1 MKATFKR
8 YMLYTLYIHRLST
21 RTLQL
26 PPPASARVE
35 RGSVHSADKNYLLKN
50 LKK

>member
-1 MKATFKR
+1 
-8 YMLYTLYIHRLST
+8 MLYTLYSHRLST

-35 RGSVHSADKNYLLKN
+35 RGSVHSAEKKLFVKK
-50 LKK
+50 LKKVKIVA